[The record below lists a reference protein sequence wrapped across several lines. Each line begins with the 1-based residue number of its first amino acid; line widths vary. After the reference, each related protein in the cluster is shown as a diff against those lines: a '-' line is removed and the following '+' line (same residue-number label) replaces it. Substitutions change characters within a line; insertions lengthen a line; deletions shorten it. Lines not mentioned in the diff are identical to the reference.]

1 MSETTVNTSVCSK
14 CSAEIREG
22 SLFCYNCG
30 TSVSVVG
37 TSDASVETEH
47 EALASTAET
56 VDRQPPVAGPGRK
69 LRSAADIG
77 RKRAFNR
84 QPIEVTWTPRNDAVN
99 SFVVTGLIIVT
110 LTVLL
115 VIAALYY
122 R

>member
-1 MSETTVNTSVCSK
+1 MKASVCSN

-30 TSVSVVG
+30 TSVSEVSG
-37 TSDASVETEH
+37 NDTAG
-47 EALASTAET
+47 EADHKRLASTAQSA
-56 VDRQPPVAGPGRK
+56 DRQPPIAGPGRK

-84 QPIEVTWTPRNDAVN
+84 QPIEVTWTARTDGVN
-99 SFVVTGLIIVT
+99 SFVITGLIIVT
-110 LTVLL
+110 LTALL